1 LLILVIPL
9 KCIILL
15 YRFKA
20 TTAPL
25 DYLVTWK
32 FVNAT
37 QWALKSLAGSIIVG
51 FLLVIPLFFE
61 PALEAKSEIE
71 YQELNETHVLL
82 VSLNELVVITA
93 MLAFG

>member
-37 QWALKSLAGSIIVG
+37 QWALKSLAGSVFIG
-51 FLLVIPLFFE
+51 FVLVIPLFFE
-61 PALEAKSEIE
+61 PTLEAKSQI
-71 YQELNETHVLL
+71 QFHGLNKTHGLL
-82 VSLNELVVITA
+82 VSLNKL
-93 MLAFG
+93 